1 MQVAYIP
8 IVKLFGLIINVL
20 ALSWLFIVNMY
31 RSELVVAN
39 KKNILYIINHYVKLH
54 SIQKCFFLFFLP
66 SDLFWKLTFGET
78 LHILCDHR
86 SRQCVLELHQ
96 NHLWQLQSLNERAGA
111 SEPHNCQP
119 QLHNELVSNHHT
131 SGDSHLLHGQEE
143 SRNS

>member
-66 SDLFWKLTFGET
+66 SDLF
-78 LHILCDHR
+78 
-86 SRQCVLELHQ
+86 
-96 NHLWQLQSLNERAGA
+96 
-111 SEPHNCQP
+111 
-119 QLHNELVSNHHT
+119 
-131 SGDSHLLHGQEE
+131 
-143 SRNS
+143 